1 MRYLKTATPKLI
13 VEKIVVGKRA
23 ECSRKCWELRISVQI
38 GDVGFFFVLYVNFGW
53 NEI

>member
-1 MRYLKTATPKLI
+1 MRYLKTATLKLI

-23 ECSRKCWELRISVQI
+23 EYSTKCWELRISVQV
-38 GDVGFFFVLYVNFGW
+38 GDVRFFFVLYVNFGW

>member
-23 ECSRKCWELRISVQI
+23 ECSTKNV
-38 GDVGFFFVLYVNFGW
+38 GNYDVGLFFVLYVNFGW